1 MKRNREDRMHEK
13 AEEAKHAGSAPP
25 PQRTDELEGSAPVPK
40 HVRTMSLVPSPTAV
54 SLPPPRRPLPP
65 HQFILA
71 PMVGGSELAFRL
83 LARRHGC
90 QLCYTPM
97 ILPEEWHKKGG
108 GVALL
113 ERHPDDA
120 PLVAHFGGNDPGE
133 LLACAKRAERCP
145 GVAAIDLNLG
155 CPQRSAHS
163 GHFGAFLCVTP
174 ADRQLVLRIVSTLAR
189 SLSVP
194 MFCKIRLLDEW
205 DETLLF
211 VEQLVAAGCALLAVH
226 GRYRGSPMHRRDGP
240 AHLDKVELIK
250 QHLKG
255 KIPVITNG
263 NVRNA
268 AELIAALELTGA
280 DGVMSA
286 EGALD
291 DPAIFGRAAALARV
305 RRRDLQGE
313 IRRAKER
320 RETKRAGGRQ
330 LSAEEKALVAGR
342 KAARERLRILD
353 GLAVIGLPRPPS
365 WTASDAD
372 ANADA
377 DAAAKGA
384 ADPSLSAA
392 HGGPAH
398 GGPSGLDLADQ
409 YLELVKAHPPPLHTG
424 VARTLAAA
432 QVEHS
437 IFHVRRLAKPHLN
450 AYVLMGSLEAATSLE
465 AIENIVR
472 RCREYSE
479 GKFTFT
485 PGIEAE
491 RRARE
496 AHEAR
501 RAANAARRA
510 EFVERMRAKAR
521 AEGHADEEWYLRH
534 GREPPSTA
542 DVERARRLGQLL
554 GPKELTKLWRE
565 RWGQHCQGWYCEGKC
580 PHAADVRGCGFLH
593 GGECPVA

>member
-1 MKRNREDRMHEK
+1 MKRNRDRMHEK

-313 IRRAKER
+313 IRRAKEL
-320 RETKRAGGRQ
+320 RETKRAGGR

-450 AYVLMGSLEAATSLE
+450 AYELMGSLEAATSLE

-496 AHEAR
+496 ADEAR

-521 AEGHADEEWYLRH
+521 AEGRADEEWYLRH

-565 RWGQHCQGWYCEGKC
+565 RWGQHCQGWYCEGTC